1 MTECVSVTPPRPL
14 SAFTVRELTGRRC
27 ALEQTLDTLPVTEP
41 ALAWEPAQWT
51 GPAPGG
57 WGVPGLAHRSDV

>member
-27 ALEQTLDTLPVTEP
+27 ALEQTLDTLPVTD
-41 ALAWEPAQWT
+41 
-51 GPAPGG
+51 PG
-57 WGVPGLAHRSDV
+57 HRSFSQALEDVLAEQEDRARIARAR